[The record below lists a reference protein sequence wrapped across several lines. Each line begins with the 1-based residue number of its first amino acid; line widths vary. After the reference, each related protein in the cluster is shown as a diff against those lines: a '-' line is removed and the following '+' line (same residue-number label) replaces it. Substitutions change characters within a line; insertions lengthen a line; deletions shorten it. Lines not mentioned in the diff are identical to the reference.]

1 MKSTLIFFFVAKYY
15 HVYKEYIQTA
25 IKPFQKNPGIHPETK
40 RQKIKKN
47 LQNLIRTFYFHFQS
61 QNGQIA
67 KKINAK
73 NFPMEKSL
81 NRIFHVFRD
90 SLKVHILI
98 SLEYHHRHHCRQFD
112 LGSHV
117 FGNDELACSSP
128 RNSK

>member
-67 KKINAK
+67 K
-73 NFPMEKSL
+73 SL